1 MARTRNVLVQLNVQI
16 HSLNLEFLN
25 LRFKNIVALTSI
37 SEVNPFELF
46 PLVDS
51 QGQVAN
57 RLDQNWHRP
66 RFKAQNFDCT
76 EVKWSLFH

>member
-37 SEVNPFELF
+37 SEVNPFESF
-46 PLVDS
+46 PLLDS
-51 QGQVAN
+51 QGQVGN

-66 RFKAQNFDCT
+66 RLKAQIFDCT